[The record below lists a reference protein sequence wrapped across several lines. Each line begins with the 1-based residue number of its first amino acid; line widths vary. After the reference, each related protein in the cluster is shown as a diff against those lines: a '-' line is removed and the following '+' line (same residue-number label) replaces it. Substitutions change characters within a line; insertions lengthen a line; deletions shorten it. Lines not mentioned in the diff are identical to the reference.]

1 MIYTVTINPSL
12 DYIIDVDSFK
22 AGAINRTKAE
32 KIIAGGKGINVSIVL
47 HNLGIENIA
56 LGFVAGFTGNEIEGR
71 LQGYG
76 VQTDFIHLHSGFS
89 RINVKMR
96 SMRSIEEVTSGS
108 NNSTDSKIKES
119 EINGQGPL
127 IERKDLKRLYEK
139 LEGLGSGDTLV
150 LAGSIP
156 KTIPLENP
164 QTFYRRI
171 MKRLSSKDVR
181 FVVDATGGLLKESL
195 SYKPFLVKPNNH
207 ELGEIFGAELKS
219 RDEVV
224 PYAKKLQEMG
234 AQNVLVSMAGD
245 GAVLAAADG
254 KIYKGAASKCA
265 LVNSIGAGDSM
276 VAGFIAGFQKSGDYR
291 EALRTGLCAGSAS
304 ASSESLADRGRLQK
318 FLDGYKSSWIV
329 C

>member
-71 LQGYG
+71 LQEHG

-96 SMRSIEEVTSGS
+96 SIEEVTSGS
-108 NNSTDSKIKES
+108 KGSTDSKIKES

-127 IERKDLKRLYEK
+127 IEKSDLERLYEK

-164 QTFYRRI
+164 QTLYRRI
-171 MKRLSSKDVR
+171 MERLSSKGVR

-245 GAVLAAADG
+245 GAILAAADG
-254 KIYKGAASKCA
+254 KIYKGAAPKCA

-304 ASSESLADRGRLQK
+304 ASSESLADRGRLQN